1 MEELKQLTKIL
12 MQHTV
17 CVILQINTTSH
28 DGCFSLFLQLQR
40 CYVYHN
46 HSKLGV
52 IQSQTRCDLIMR
64 QDIHDYSSCGFA
76 LECYV
81 TMTCDGYS
89 STYSYCSRF
98 KLCIYCRTVSTVEL
112 IRDGLCVSI

>member
-76 LECYV
+76 VECYV
-81 TMTCDGYS
+81 TMTYDGSSS
-89 STYSYCSRF
+89 STLTAPDLNCAYS
-98 KLCIYCRTVSTVEL
+98 VEQ
-112 IRDGLCVSI
+112 